1 MMVPPTGSTPI
12 VTSGYQMHIKKTSVL
27 DKETEDRIE
36 AITKSISYLL
46 KKSKKTNGYFQK
58 TLAS

>member
-1 MMVPPTGSTPI
+1 MHGASNRFNTI
-12 VTSGYQMHIKKTSVL
+12 ATSGYQMHIKKTPVL

-36 AITKSISYLL
+36 AITKSINCCSRNQRRQ
-46 KKSKKTNGYFQK
+46 NGYLQK